1 MNNKNKS
8 ILITGGGKGIG
19 ETTVKFLSKQG
30 INVFTLIKDKKDNKK
45 FKNYKNI
52 KIFNGNVNNEKL
64 IRKIF
69 KESRKKN
76 FVINGLVNNAGIRLR
91 KDFNQIKKKDLINIF
106 NTNFF
111 SIFRI
116 MQIFSEFLIKEKKS
130 GAVVNISSIV
140 GQIGF
145 KQLAAYA
152 STKGALISLTKSF
165 ATEMAEKK
173 IRANSISPGF
183 VKTSYFNKFKNKKKN
198 LYKWTVSRIPMKRWG
213 ESQEIS
219 ETINFLLSEKSSY
232 MTGENINLDG
242 GWLSS

>member
-19 ETTVKFLSKQG
+19 ETTVKFLSNQG

-111 SIFRI
+111 SI
-116 MQIFSEFLIKEKKS
+116 
-130 GAVVNISSIV
+130 
-140 GQIGF
+140 
-145 KQLAAYA
+145 
-152 STKGALISLTKSF
+152 
-165 ATEMAEKK
+165 
-173 IRANSISPGF
+173 
-183 VKTSYFNKFKNKKKN
+183 
-198 LYKWTVSRIPMKRWG
+198 
-213 ESQEIS
+213 
-219 ETINFLLSEKSSY
+219 
-232 MTGENINLDG
+232 
-242 GWLSS
+242 